1 MKKNILALDLGK
13 GSLGMAIS
21 HSGMFITPLP
31 NLRFKAMHFDEAI
44 AMMKEELLD
53 ETVETI
59 VIGWPLFPS
68 GDPCEM
74 TPLVEDFIEMI
85 RPLYPNAEIV
95 KVDERNST
103 VEAASML
110 HEVGK
115 NSKKQKKNIDSAAA
129 MVILKRYLQSI
140 GQD

>member
-21 HSGMFITPLP
+21 HSGMFITPLK
-31 NLRFKAMHFDEAI
+31 NLRFKAMHFDECVAL
-44 AMMKEELLD
+44 MKEELFG
-53 ETVETI
+53 ETVEI
-59 VIGWPLFPS
+59 IAIGYPLFPS

-74 TPLVEDFIEMI
+74 TPLVEEFIEMI
-85 RPLYPNAEIV
+85 RPMFPGVEIV

-103 VEAASML
+103 VEAAALL
-110 HEVGK
+110 HESGK
-115 NSKKQKKNIDSAAA
+115 NAKKQKKNIDSAAA
-129 MVILKRYLQSI
+129 TVILQRYLRSI